1 MDIADVKLLGFDVF
15 GTVVDWRGSVARHAQ
30 AFFKAEGISVDP
42 HQFATDWR
50 SLYQPSMEKIRS
62 GARPW
67 VPLNVLNLENLKLT
81 LAYHGQ
87 DVDRFTS
94 ESLKELNHAWER
106 LDPWPDSVEAI
117 ARLKKKY
124 AVTTISNGHIAG
136 MMWLAK
142 YADLRWDAILGSEI
156 AQNYKPRPEV
166 YFRSAEVAGLN
177 IGETAM
183 VAAHN
188 DDLEAA
194 SDCGMKTF
202 FVFRRTEHGDNQTTD
217 LTAEKDWDVVAEDLK
232 DLADQLGC

>member
-1 MDIADVKLLGFDVF
+1 MDIAEVKLLGFDVF

-30 AFFKAEGISVDP
+30 GFFKAEGISVDP
-42 HQFATDWR
+42 FQFATDWR

-62 GARPW
+62 GARAW
-67 VPLNVLNLENLKLT
+67 VPLSVLNLENLKLT
-81 LAYHGQ
+81 LAYHGL
-87 DVDRFTS
+87 DVDRFTPK
-94 ESLKELNHAWER
+94 SLKEFNRAWER
-106 LDPWPDSVEAI
+106 LDPWPDSVDAI
-117 ARLKKKY
+117 ARLKRQY
-124 AVTTISNGHIAG
+124 AVTTISNGNIAG

-166 YFRSAEVAGLN
+166 YFRSAEVAGLS
-177 IGETAM
+177 ISETGM

-194 SDCGMKTF
+194 SNCGMKTL
-202 FVFRRTEHGDNQTTD
+202 FVFRRKEHGEGQITD
-217 LTAEKDWDVVAEDLK
+217 LMPEKDWDLVAEDLK